1 MMGSAAFVVR
11 VSIAFIHC
19 YFSRRM
25 AEALGN
31 EMLVMAR

>member
-1 MMGSAAFVVR
+1 MGSVASVFC

-31 EMLVMAR
+31 ERLVMAR